1 MGVRNFVAIISAA
14 DAVNPVARRIAS
26 LVNGTVPIYTAYG
39 RGMKGEDGRRHVRTR
54 AGLGRNPNVAAALV
68 VGLEPKSAQEI
79 AGLVAATG

>member
-1 MGVRNFVAIISAA
+1 MSGLQEFWGFPRPDGSVGVRNLVAVISAA

-54 AGLGRNPNVAAALV
+54 AGLHP
-68 VGLEPKSAQEI
+68 
-79 AGLVAATG
+79 